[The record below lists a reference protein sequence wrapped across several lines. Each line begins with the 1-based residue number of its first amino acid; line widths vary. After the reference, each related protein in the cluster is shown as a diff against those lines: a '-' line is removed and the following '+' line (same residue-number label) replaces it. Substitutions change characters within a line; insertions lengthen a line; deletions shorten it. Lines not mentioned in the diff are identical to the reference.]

1 MNKNRHRLGFTLIE
15 ILIVIVIFAILS
27 ITVLIALDPIEQINR
42 GRDTK
47 SLTFSAEL
55 YNSID
60 RVEAR
65 SESVPILSDVV
76 AAPLDSNFGITTLYQ
91 LMEFAEIKP
100 SFIYGHQKELPNIFL
115 TVVDSFQNKAV
126 CFLPKSKSF
135 RDHYLS
141 IYSASGEKREECPQE
156 GCYLCFSSVMA
167 EIDPSA
173 YDIPGGIE
181 LISTPSPSVTPT
193 VEEEDDVCGDF
204 DPQWPNFAWTFGES
218 DTFAK
223 WGCTN
228 FSTTD
233 WGCDNLCS
241 RDHECTPCPEGQ
253 RKLVKFYYATKE
265 SGDFEL
271 CLSHYKETREEYC
284 VSDPYARCDLTRYPF
299 GSMAFIYGCS
309 NPRRPIIIIEE
320 YFR

>member
-1 MNKNRHRLGFTLIE
+1 MSKKSHSSGFTMIE
-15 ILIVIVIFAILS
+15 ILIVIVIFSILS

-55 YNSID
+55 YNAID
-60 RVEAR
+60 RIEAR

-76 AAPLDSNFGITTLYQ
+76 AAPLNSNFGMTTLYQ
-91 LMEFAEIKP
+91 LMDFSEIKP
-100 SFIYGHQKELPNIFL
+100 SFISSHQKELPNIFL

-141 IYSASGEKREECPQE
+141 VYSAGGEKLNQCPIE

-173 YDIPGGIE
+173 YDIVGGVD
-181 LISTPSPSVTPT
+181 LIATPHPT
-193 VEEEDDVCGDF
+193 EMPTEDEETDVCGNF
-204 DPQWPNFAWTFGES
+204 DPQWPNFAWTFGIS

-223 WGCTN
+223 WGCTH

-233 WGCDNLCS
+233 WGCGSTCL
-241 RDHECTPCPEGQ
+241 RDHDCTPCPEGQ
-253 RKLVKFYYATKE
+253 RKLIKFYYATQE
-265 SGDFEL
+265 SGNFEL
-271 CLSHYKETREEYC
+271 CLSHYKEAREEY
-284 VSDPYARCDLTRYPF
+284 
-299 GSMAFIYGCS
+299 
-309 NPRRPIIIIEE
+309 
-320 YFR
+320 